1 MNIQLS
7 GLTPFSAAK
16 ANSTSTGQTN
26 ATGAD
31 SFQSEITAAI
41 TATLQKYGV
50 DPSKVS
56 ITIGSGSTASPSITT
71 PSNPITTATPV
82 TTTPATTTKYA
93 VGEGSNRMASTQ
105 LHWYADD
112 AADDAY
118 WNKQPAAVQ
127 QLREMES
134 PEDRQALAS
143 QLMSQGYSIDYS
155 IMVMGMDAAKTTA
168 LRQAYGYTWVPSA
181 GQNPIELAPGLPGF
195 GSLQQYDPDHAPAGS
210 IAV

>member
-7 GLTPFSAAK
+7 GLSPFSAAK
-16 ANSTSTGQTN
+16 TNGASTAQAN

-56 ITIGSGSTASPSITT
+56 ITIGSGGVTLPSITA
-71 PSNPITTATPV
+71 PANPITTTTPAG
-82 TTTPATTTKYA
+82 TTPATTTKQP
-93 VGEGSNRMASTQ
+93 VGTGSNKMAASQ

-118 WNKQPAAVQ
+118 WAKQPAAVQ
-127 QLREMES
+127 QLREMED
-134 PEDRQALAS
+134 PEDRQALAG

-155 IMVMGMDAAKTTA
+155 IMVMGMDAGKTTA
-168 LRQAYGYTWVPSA
+168 LRQAYGYTWVPSM

-195 GSLQQYDPDHAPAGS
+195 GTLQQYDPDHGPEGS

>member
-7 GLTPFSAAK
+7 GLSPFSAAK
-16 ANSTSTGQTN
+16 TSGSSTGQDN
-26 ATGAD
+26 QTGAD

-41 TATLQKYGV
+41 TATLQKFGV

-56 ITIGSGSTASPSITT
+56 ITIGSSSTASPNVTQ
-71 PSNPITTATPV
+71 PSNS
-82 TTTPATTTKYA
+82 TTTTTTTKQP
-93 VGEGSNRMASTQ
+93 VDTTSTKMAASQ

-112 AADDAY
+112 AADDTY
-118 WNKQPAAVQ
+118 WAKQPAAVQ
-127 QLREMES
+127 QLREIDD
-134 PEDRQALAS
+134 PDDRQALAG

-181 GQNPIELAPGLPGF
+181 MQNPIELAPGLPGF
-195 GSLQQYDPDHAPAGS
+195 GTLQQYDPNNAPEGS

>member
-7 GLTPFSAAK
+7 GLSPFSAAK
-16 ANSTSTGQTN
+16 TNGASTAQAN

-56 ITIGSGSTASPSITT
+56 ITIGSANPASPNITT
-71 PSNPITTATPV
+71 PSNSTTTAT
-82 TTTPATTTKYA
+82 TTTKQA
-93 VGEGSNRMASTQ
+93 VDTTSTKMATSQ

-118 WNKQPAAVQ
+118 WAKQPAAVQ
-127 QLREMES
+127 QLREMDD
-134 PEDRQALAS
+134 PGDRQALAG

-168 LRQAYGYTWVPSA
+168 LRQEYGYTWVPSM

-195 GSLQQYDPDHAPAGS
+195 GTLQQYDPDHGPEGS